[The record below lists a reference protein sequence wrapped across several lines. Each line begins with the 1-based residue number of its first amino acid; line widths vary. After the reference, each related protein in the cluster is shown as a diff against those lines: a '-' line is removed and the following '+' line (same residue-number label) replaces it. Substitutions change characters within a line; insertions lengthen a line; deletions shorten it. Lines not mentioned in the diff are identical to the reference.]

1 MVAKTVLI
9 HEKHMLELRNQNT
22 DTYMGKLLHYARFF
36 MFMKKEEKMT
46 RKLICLLPIKVLPM
60 LQSLKQAPS
69 ALSAADQ
76 LTNIHCIYSTT
87 FYFKDIVQKI
97 WRRFTLAGQ
106 G

>member
-1 MVAKTVLI
+1 
-9 HEKHMLELRNQNT
+9 
-22 DTYMGKLLHYARFF
+22 MGKLLHYARSF

-46 RKLICLLPIKVLPM
+46 LKLICLLSIKVLPM
-60 LQSLKQAPS
+60 LQSLKQGPS

-106 G
+106 DFCKMWGFG